1 MSVLVRKAV
10 ASDSTDI
17 LRIVNTNLD
26 DYFLPEVIDFF
37 IVQWPDGQFLATDF
51 IGNPVGALV
60 GARLSGNRATISLLA
75 VNADAR
81 SKGVGTA
88 LINRFRQ
95 ECIINGITSIQL
107 EVRTTNESAIAFY
120 KKQGFTIL
128 ERLDCFYNNGGSA
141 FRMVSPSFR
150 QLRESAF

>member
-1 MSVLVRKAV
+1 MNVLVRKAV
-10 ASDSTDI
+10 ASDSADI

-37 IVQWPDGQFLATDF
+37 IMQWPDGQFLATDF
-51 IGNPVGALV
+51 IGNPIGTLV
-60 GARLSGNRATISLLA
+60 GAKLSGNRATISLLA
-75 VNADAR
+75 VNTDVR

-150 QLRESAF
+150 QFRESAF